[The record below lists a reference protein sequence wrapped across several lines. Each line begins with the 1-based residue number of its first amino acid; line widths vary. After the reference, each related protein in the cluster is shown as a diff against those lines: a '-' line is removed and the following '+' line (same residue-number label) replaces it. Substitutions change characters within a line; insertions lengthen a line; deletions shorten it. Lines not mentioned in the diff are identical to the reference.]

1 MTVAAVAKKEF
12 RQLGRDPRTLVFLIF
27 VPMLMLLMFGYVLS
41 FDVKHISLAVVD
53 QDRTPH
59 SRALVQALTNNEY
72 FDLKATPDDANAAE
86 SLLDRGVATLALIIP
101 PGLGAAIAGGGAPTV
116 QAIVDASNANAAQT
130 ALAYVDAFARVYGM
144 TLLERSGAILEPP
157 VSMRQTVLYNPE
169 LKSDRFLVPGL
180 IAFILMISCC
190 VATSLSVVK
199 ERETGT
205 MEQVL
210 VSPLTPGQVI
220 LGKALPYAAVAIV
233 ALVLVLIT
241 SVVAFDVEIRGS
253 LVWLAICSLV
263 FIVGA
268 QGLGLLIS
276 TVTASQQLAFML
288 SALITL
294 LPTFLLSG
302 FAFPIRSM
310 PFWVQLFTYLVP
322 GRYFIA
328 LLRAI
333 ILRGVGPEVFWPNL
347 LALVIFA
354 VLMLGA
360 SSARLKRVRL

>member
-12 RQLGRDPRTLVFLIF
+12 RQLGRDSRTLVFLVF

-59 SRALVQALTNNEY
+59 SRALMQALTNNEY
-72 FDLKATPDDANAAE
+72 FDLRATPDDGNAAME
-86 SLLDRGVATLALIIP
+86 LLDRGEATLALVIP

-116 QAIVDASNANAAQT
+116 QAIADASNANAAQT
-130 ALAYVDAFARVYGM
+130 ALAYVEAFARMYGL
-144 TLLERSGAILEPP
+144 TLLERSGAVMEPP
-157 VSMRQTVLYNPE
+157 VSMLQTVLYNPE

-180 IAFILMISCC
+180 IAFILMVSCA
-190 VATSLSVVK
+190 VATSLSVVR

-220 LGKALPYAAVAIV
+220 LGKALPYSVVAIA
-233 ALVLVLIT
+233 ALVLILLT
-241 SVVAFDVEIRGS
+241 SVTVFGVEIRGS

-268 QGLGLLIS
+268 QGFGLLIS
-276 TVTASQQLAFML
+276 TATSSQQLAFML
-288 SALITL
+288 SALLTL

-302 FAFPIRSM
+302 FAFPIRAM
-310 PFWVQLFTYLVP
+310 PLAVQLITYAVP

-354 VLMLGA
+354 ALMLGI
-360 SSARLKRVRL
+360 SSARLRRVRL